1 MKKTIFLALVIVFSA
16 FNVWAAPFVVS
27 DTYPTTTTQPTYF
40 NVVMDGG
47 AAVQSAP
54 QVMGD
59 NSVRLHYDV
68 GAVTTGT
75 HSMTVAACNEWGCSS
90 TVPFS
95 FTKGVPALPS
105 GIKLNQN

>member
-1 MKKTIFLALVIVFSA
+1 MKYLIALLLVVFPA
-16 FNVWAAPFVVS
+16 AVFAAPFVIS

-59 NSVRLHYDV
+59 NSVRPHHDV
-68 GAVTTGT
+68 GAVSTGT